1 VTDVGRSSEVSKLSV
16 HRPIDFVLIEVEG
29 SRLTGHADDRIGDF
43 AKLGWARS
51 DLLNEDDMVEA
62 GAAALEAGK
71 LAVLIGYKHLG
82 GSLHDR
88 RHGVRRGGRGA
99 RTYPGT
105 ARDGHAGESRNLELM
120 S

>member
-1 VTDVGRSSEVSKLSV
+1 VSKLSV
-16 HRPIDFVLIEVEG
+16 HGPIDFVLIEFEG

-51 DLLNEDDMVEA
+51 GLRAEDDMVEA

-71 LAVLIGYKHLG
+71 LFVLIGYEHLD

-88 RHGVRRGGRGA
+88 RHGVRRGGRGG

-105 ARDGHAGESRNLELM
+105 ARDGHAGESQNLERT